1 MNGQMKMM
9 YEEFI
14 AYNNELSTYV
24 DIEKFRS
31 SSKIIEEILNASK
44 SIKLKHTLF
53 DDVDEYRR
61 EENHEINL
69 NTTNIV
75 NGFDEFSAITNNV
88 EITNE
93 EIIRE
98 EIKIEFY
105 AVNKIIK
112 DKFRDSTSQT
122 NTIQSCYNLIQY
134 TINKLIKKYENSTYK
149 FNYSVVTNI
158 TDNDDPNSIRNIE
171 LILLNE

>member
-1 MNGQMKMM
+1 MNDPMKMD

-31 SSKIIEEILNASK
+31 SSKTIEELLNASQL
-44 SIKLKHTLF
+44 IKLKQPPL
-53 DDVDEYRR
+53 DDVKEYRR
-61 EENHEINL
+61 EENHEMTAELKEQEKIM
-69 NTTNIV
+69 
-75 NGFDEFSAITNNV
+75 EEV
-88 EITNE
+88 EM
-93 EIIRE
+93 
-98 EIKIEFY
+98 EFY

-122 NTIQSCYNLIQY
+122 NTIQSCHNLIQY
-134 TINKLIKKYENSTYK
+134 TINKLINKYENSTYK
-149 FNYSVVTNI
+149 FNYSIVTNI
-158 TDNDDPNSIRNIE
+158 LDNDDFNSIRNIE